1 MGVHRLRV
9 SVALFALALA
19 LGVAHSSG
27 GAAAASEV
35 APDQIQ
41 GKAFRLERA
50 YLVVVHAPVKDVAN
64 VLKSVAAAVGL
75 EYGKYDHVAYI
86 DEAGIEQFR
95 PIEGSK
101 AGVHQ
106 ELSRQPTKVV
116 SFSVPHDS
124 VVLQKAL
131 EAVYAAH
138 SYEEPVIYVS
148 EVWRTRSTNPDEQNP
163 NRWWNQK
170 PK

>member
-1 MGVHRLRV
+1 MGVRQVGV
-9 SVALFALALA
+9 SIA
-19 LGVAHSSG
+19 LGVLGLVAAGASSSV
-27 GAAAASEV
+27 AADTNDTPE
-35 APDQIQ
+35 QIT
-41 GKAFRLERA
+41 GKAFRLERS
-50 YLVVVHAPVKDVAN
+50 YLVVVHAPVADVRK

-75 EYGKYDHVAYI
+75 GYGKYDQVAYT
-86 DEAGIEQFR
+86 DAVGIEQFR

-101 AGVHQ
+101 AGAQ
-106 ELSRQPTKVV
+106 KQISKQPTKAV
-116 SFSVPHDS
+116 SFSVPHDDAI
-124 VVLQKAL
+124 LQKAL

-170 PK
+170 SK